1 MSARLAFLL
10 PVLLINLALP
20 PSLSYATAHSPAD
33 VLRASNDRI
42 HRFTMDN
49 GIIGLVKE
57 DRSAPVTAIQIW
69 FGTGS
74 IHEDEYLGAGLSHY
88 VEHMIFKGTPTR
100 TPGDISR
107 ELDAAGG
114 RVNAYTSV
122 DRTVF
127 HVVLPSA
134 NWEVGLDVLSDAVM
148 NATFPED
155 EWEREKTVILQEMA
169 MGRDDPRRELSKLL
183 WNTAFRV
190 HPYQHPIIGY
200 EEVFLQTTRE
210 DLLGFF
216 RRHYTPDNMIFAIAG
231 DVNPR
236 DVEEKVREAF
246 APFARRARPPVII
259 PAEPPQLA
267 PRTARKTGVYEVSRA
282 SWAWHSVPL
291 HHPDAAALDVL
302 AAIVGGGQSA
312 RLVLEIR
319 DRQQLVHDI
328 SAWSYTPGEPGLFG
342 ISASFDPEK
351 EADVLS
357 AVQEEMARWHDVP
370 FTEEEIA
377 KARRQV
383 MVGTLVDLQTMRGQV
398 HNVASGE
405 FYAGDPRFSERYL
418 RWIDQVTP
426 DALQDVLRRYL
437 REENQTT
444 ALLTP
449 ETAVIDEEKEAEEPL
464 IREPVRLTLENGIPL
479 IVREDRRLP
488 LTYVTVAFLG
498 GQLSEQEENQG
509 ISQFMADLLT
519 RGTETRTARD
529 IAEQLE
535 SLGTGLAPFS
545 GQHSF
550 GLQGMS
556 LTEDLDQLLEVMAD
570 CLLNSTFPEEEIT
583 RQRARQLADIR
594 AQRERPFT
602 QADEMVREI
611 LYPNHPYRWTPV
623 GNEVSITRLTR
634 EELVAHLE
642 HHLRAGNMAVSVFGN
657 ISPEEAREKAGAAFA
672 DIPAGDAPRSILA
685 IGPRELPIRAVKREP
700 RQQTIYLMAF
710 PGVDLKDER
719 LEALDILQNAL
730 SGLSSE
736 LGMEVREKRGLVYFV
751 GAFQRTGLD
760 PGRFVLYAGTF
771 EEAVDEL
778 EELMIR
784 EIERIVTEGLSD
796 DELARAQEQIVGE
809 FYATLQDN
817 AALSQ
822 LSALNELYGLGYD
835 HTFLREERIRR
846 VTGEDV
852 RQAAKSILDHDQRVI
867 SIVYPSK
874 ANQAE
879 DDEE

>member
-1 MSARLAFLL
+1 MARFAPLL
-10 PVLLINLALP
+10 FMLALLCP
-20 PSLSYATAHSPAD
+20 CTSSSAQSPAD

-49 GIIGLVKE
+49 GIVGLVKE
-57 DRSAPVTAIQIW
+57 DRSAPVVAIQLW

-107 ELDAAGG
+107 ELDSAGG
-114 RVNAYTSV
+114 RVNAYTSL

-134 NWEVGLDVLSDAVM
+134 NWLVGLDVLSDAVM
-148 NATFPED
+148 HASFPED
-155 EWEREKTVILQEMA
+155 EWESEKTVILQEMA

-183 WNTAFRV
+183 WATAFRV

-216 RRHYTPDNMIFAIAG
+216 HRHYTPDNMIFAIAG
-231 DVNPR
+231 DVDAR
-236 DVEEKVREAF
+236 EVESKVRDAF
-246 APFARRARPPVII
+246 EGFERRARPPVVI

-267 PRTARKTGVYEVSRA
+267 PRHARKTGAYEVSRA
-282 SWAWHSVPL
+282 AWGWHTVPL

-302 AAIVGGGQSA
+302 AAIVGAGESS
-312 RLVLEIR
+312 RLALEIR
-319 DRQQLVHDI
+319 DRQQLVHNI
-328 SAWSYTPGEPGLFG
+328 SAWSFTPGEPGLFG
-342 ISASFDPEK
+342 INASFDAEK
-351 EADVLS
+351 EDDVRN
-357 AVQEEMARWHDVP
+357 AVEREIERWRSIP

-383 MVGTLVDLQTMRGQV
+383 LVGTLADLQTMRGQV
-398 HNVASGE
+398 DSIASGE

-418 RWIDQVTP
+418 QWIDRVTP
-426 DALQDVLRRYL
+426 ATLHDVLNRYI
-437 REENQTT
+437 RSDNETV

-449 ETAVIDEEKEAEEPL
+449 DSVQTARDDEATERLIDDATL
-464 IREPVRLTLENGIPL
+464 LTLDNGIPL

-498 GQLSEQEENQG
+498 GLLSEQEDNRG
-509 ISQFMADLLT
+509 ITQFMSDLLT
-519 RGTETRTARD
+519 RGTETRSARD

-535 SLGTGLAPFS
+535 SLGAALSPFS
-545 GQHSF
+545 GPNSF

-556 LTEDLDQLLEVMAD
+556 LTEDVDHLLDIIAD
-570 CLLNSTFPEEEIT
+570 CLMHSQFPDEEIA
-583 RQRARQLADIR
+583 RQRSRQLADIR

-602 QADEMVREI
+602 LADEMVRQI
-611 LYPNHPYRWTPV
+611 LYPNHPYRWTPLGDEDSV
-623 GNEVSITRLTR
+623 NRLTR
-634 EELVAHLE
+634 DDLVAHLA
-642 HHLRAGNMAVSVFGN
+642 HHLRTGNMAISLFGN
-657 ISPEEAREKAGAAFA
+657 ISPATAKAKADRAFA
-672 DIPAGDAPRSILA
+672 QLPAGDKVHYSHEFAP
-685 IGPRELPIRAVKREP
+685 GELPIRVVQREP

-710 PGVDLKDER
+710 PGVDIKDDR
-719 LEALDILQNAL
+719 LEALDILQSAL

-751 GAFQRTGLD
+751 GAFQRSGLD

-771 EEAVDEL
+771 EEAIEDL
-778 EELMIR
+778 EELMKN
-784 EIERIVTEGLSD
+784 EIERIVTHGLTEE
-796 DELARAQEQIVGE
+796 ELTRAQEQIVGE

-822 LSALNELYGLGYD
+822 ASALNELYGLGYD
-835 HTFLREERIRR
+835 YTFQREERIRR
-846 VTGEDV
+846 ITGEDV
-852 RQAAKSILDHDQRVI
+852 RQAAESILNHEQRVI
-867 SIVYPSK
+867 SIVFPVKTTYPVDG
-874 ANQAE
+874 E
-879 DDEE
+879 GEE